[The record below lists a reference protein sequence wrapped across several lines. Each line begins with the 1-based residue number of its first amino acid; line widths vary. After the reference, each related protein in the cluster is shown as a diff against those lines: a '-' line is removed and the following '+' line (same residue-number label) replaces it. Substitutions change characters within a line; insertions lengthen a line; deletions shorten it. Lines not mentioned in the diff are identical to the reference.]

1 MDDLSQ
7 QRFSLDD
14 WQVSA
19 PEGVLLRGSEEV
31 RIEPKVME
39 VLVYFASR
47 QGEVI
52 TRDELERDVWHGA
65 LVGYDAVTSTVI
77 KLRKAL
83 KDDAKNPRYIA
94 TVPKKGY
101 QLIARVHHTAEQQVQ
116 GQQEKIKQRSPEYSN
131 PANSRQSFFTKPVLA
146 ITLLATILFTF
157 WFWSSQ
163 TGNELV
169 NTPSILVLPFE
180 NNSDSNQHDNFV
192 DGITED
198 VITDLSRLSRL
209 SVMASSATFKY
220 KGKQVTPQDIKTEH
234 NVDYVLQGNIRRLG
248 ERLRLNIQLIDTNTG
263 FNTWAERY
271 DRKPDEIFALQDE
284 ITGKIIDALS
294 IQQSPE
300 EIQRLAQRATNN
312 LKAYEHFLEG
322 QRLSKV
328 FSKESNAQANDA
340 YRKAIKIDPTYGR
353 AYGALAFVLAVDYR
367 RGWTD
372 HPVETLERALGL
384 AEQAVSLDGSI
395 PQTHWALGYVYF
407 MRKEHALAEKA
418 VAESIRIAPNYA
430 DGYGLLALINNN
442 LGNAQQALDYVE
454 KGMQLNPYYT
464 WDYLYNKGR
473 ALYTLGHYQDAINSL
488 EQAQLRNENA
498 VPIKVYLAASY
509 VRLDR
514 LDDAEWIIDQVLV
527 INPETTLNHT
537 DKTIPI
543 VVPELKKAL
552 LDDLRK
558 AGLPDGD

>member
-1 MDDLSQ
+1 MDDLNQ

-14 WQVSA
+14 WQVSP
-19 PEGVLLRGSEEV
+19 PEGSLLRDGEEV

-52 TRDELERDVWHGA
+52 TRDELEQDVWHGA
-65 LVGYDAVTSTVI
+65 LVGYDAVTSTII

-83 KDDAKNPRYIA
+83 KDEAKNPRYIA
-94 TVPKKGY
+94 TIPKKGY
-101 QLIARVHHTAEQQVQ
+101 QLIATVRPAGKERVQ
-116 GQQEKIKQRSPEYSN
+116 GLQDKTEQHDPKHSN
-131 PANSRQSFFTKPVLA
+131 STDSRQSFFTKPVLA
-146 ITLLATILFTF
+146 FTLLITLLFTF
-157 WFWSSQ
+157 WLWSSQ
-163 TGNELV
+163 TGNESV
-169 NTPSILVLPFE
+169 KTPSILVLPFE

-220 KGKQVTPQDIKTEH
+220 KGKQVTPQDIKTEL

-263 FNTWAERY
+263 FNAWAERY

-294 IQQSPE
+294 IQQSQE

-312 LKAYEHFLEG
+312 FKAYEHFLEG

-328 FSKESNAQANDA
+328 FSKESSAQANDA

-353 AYGALAFVLAVDYR
+353 AYGALAFVLAVDYL

-372 HPVETLERALGL
+372 NPVETLERALGL

-473 ALYTLGHYQDAINSL
+473 ALYTLGQYQDAINSL

-498 VPIKVYLAASY
+498 VPIKLYLAASY

-514 LDDAEWIIDQVLV
+514 LDDAEWTIDQLLV
-527 INPETTLNHT
+527 INPATTLSHT

-558 AGLPDGD
+558 AGLPEGE

>member
-1 MDDLSQ
+1 MEDLSQ
-7 QRFSLDD
+7 QQFTLDD

-19 PEGVLLRGSEEV
+19 PEGVLSRSGEEI

-65 LVGYDAVTSTVI
+65 LVGYDAVTSTII

-83 KDDAKNPRYIA
+83 KDNAKNPRYIA
-94 TVPKKGY
+94 TIPKRGY
-101 QLIARVHHTAEQQVQ
+101 QLITTVRPAGEQPVQ
-116 GQQEKIKQRSPEYSN
+116 GPQDKIRHSDTANTKQ
-131 PANSRQSFFTKPVLA
+131 FFTKPLLA
-146 ITLLATILFTF
+146 VTLLTAVLFTF
-157 WFWSSQ
+157 WLWFSQ
-163 TGNELV
+163 ADNELS

-180 NNSDSNQHDNFV
+180 NKSDNNQHDSFV

-220 KGKQVTPQDIKTEH
+220 KGKQVTPQEIKTEL
-234 NVDYVLQGNIRRLG
+234 NVDYILQGNIRRLG
-248 ERLRLNIQLIDTNTG
+248 GRLRFNIQLIDTNTG
-263 FNTWAERY
+263 FNAWAERF
-271 DRKPDEIFALQDE
+271 DRKPEEIFALQDE
-284 ITGKIIDALS
+284 ITGYIIDALS
-294 IQQSPE
+294 IQQSPG

-312 LKAYEHFLEG
+312 LQAYEHFLEG

-328 FSKESNAQANDA
+328 YSKQANTQANDA

-372 HPVETLERALGL
+372 NPVETLDRALGM
-384 AEQAVSLDGSI
+384 AEQAVKLDSSI

-407 MRKEHALAEKA
+407 MRKEHAKAEKA
-418 VAESIRIAPNYA
+418 VVESIRIAPNYA

-473 ALYTLGHYQDAINSL
+473 ALYTLGHYHEAINSL

-498 VPIKVYLAASY
+498 IPIKIYLAASY

-514 LDDAEWIIDQVLV
+514 LDDAEWIIDQLLV
-527 INPETTLNHT
+527 INPATTLDHT

-558 AGLPDGD
+558 AGLPEGD